1 MMCCV
6 ALLVL
11 ACLPLGARAEQ
22 ARVNEFL
29 ADNASQS
36 FADEDG
42 DTPDWIEAYSPSS
55 VPVELADLYLT
66 DDSGDL
72 TKWPDDQ

>member
-42 DTPDWIEAYSPSS
+42 DTPDWIE
-55 VPVELADLYLT
+55 LADLYLT